1 MFARLKKR
9 FKKPQSHSRTPAQR
23 MVTLKRADIYYL
35 PIAKCGSTYLK
46 NLFYYLDNGGE
57 HYSGDDIHSID
68 DALLRADSKDTGKIT
83 ASGYAFAV
91 VRHPVDRFLSYYFD
105 KVYGQGPRSF
115 PHHQKYFTREL
126 GLDLSSGI
134 DVSGHRINCL
144 LLIDWIKKN
153 LAHKTEEPI
162 NPHWRRQTA
171 RLKRVAAFD
180 LEYLTLDGL
189 DWQLPLFVGGVI
201 PDIRD
206 AMAAVKARNKTD
218 WPVDRAALL
227 DEELTGKI
235 EETYKNDLKIYV
247 LANRKWQAWVQDDVA
262 AENRKLRVISAGNLP
277 LYSVTTPKVGCTYL
291 KNLFYILEHGKA
303 YNSPSLIHGS
313 GENARQDLTKAE
325 LAAAVSFF
333 VVRDPT
339 DRFFSL
345 YFDKIYG
352 SGPQAFQWITK
363 RLIEKR
369 GFVAGPDVSL
379 AQHQQNCMGLLG
391 YLEHKFATQS
401 PEQLNPHWRPQIIA
415 AKRVLPFGLK
425 PLLLENLEEQLR
437 QIAGNRI
444 SNLNQAMARVPERNR
459 TKRAYTNLEIL
470 TPKMAQRISTLYSDD
485 QALYERVKSGWAKTG
500 KPPEL

>member
-9 FKKPQSHSRTPAQR
+9 LKKPQSYSRTPAQR
-23 MVTLKRADIYYL
+23 MITLKRADIYYL

-68 DALLRADSKDTGKIT
+68 DALQRASSKDAEKIT
-83 ASGYAFAV
+83 TSGYAFAV

-126 GLDLSSGI
+126 GLDLSLGL
-134 DVSGHRINCL
+134 DVSGHRNNCL
-144 LLIDWIKKN
+144 LLIDWTKKN

-162 NPHWRRQTA
+162 NPHWRRQTT
-171 RLKRVAAFD
+171 RLKRVATLD

-189 DWQLPLFVGGVI
+189 DWQLPLFIGGVI

-206 AMAAVKARNKTD
+206 AMVAVKTRNKTD
-218 WPVDRAALL
+218 WPVDRATLL
-227 DEELTGKI
+227 DKELVGKI
-235 EETYKNDLKIYV
+235 ENTYENDLKIYHET
-247 LANRKWQAWVQDDVA
+247 NRKWQAWLQDDVTA
-262 AENRKLRVISAGNLP
+262 QNRKLRVISAGNRP
-277 LYSVTTPKVGCTYL
+277 LYCVTTPKVGCTYL

-303 YNSPSLIHGS
+303 YHAPGLIHGS
-313 GENARQDLTKAE
+313 GENARQDMSESE
-325 LAAAVSFF
+325 LSGTASFF
-333 VVRDPT
+333 VVRDPA

-352 SGPQAFQWITK
+352 TGPQAFQWITK

-369 GFVAGPDVSL
+369 GFVAGPDISL
-379 AQHQQNCMGLLG
+379 KQHQQNCMGFLG
-391 YLEHKFATQS
+391 YLEHKFATQD
-401 PEQLNPHWRPQIIA
+401 PEHLNPHWRPQIIT

-425 PLLLENLEEQLR
+425 PLLLDNLEEQLQHISGG
-437 QIAGNRI
+437 QIPE
-444 SNLNQAMARVPERNR
+444 LKDAMGKVSDRNR
-459 TKRAYTNLEIL
+459 TTRAYINSEIL
-470 TPKMAQRISTLYSDD
+470 TPIMAQRISTLYSDD

-500 KPPEL
+500 EPPEL